1 MFNSKLKEEIITLKK
16 ENKNLSHLIEEVYRM
31 MDFTFSKLEKRR
43 IGNTRSLKYLKDLK
57 NNLGIAIKTLD
68 IEENSL

>member
-16 ENKNLSHLIEEVYRM
+16 ENKNLSHLLEEVYRM
-31 MDFTFSKLEKRR
+31 MDFTFSKLGKRR